1 MTRTTNDNP
10 TFPWKPLGDQI
21 LLKLADK
28 QEKTQSGIIVMTG
41 MDDFVNAGVVV
52 TGDGLFTQTGNRI
65 PVTLKPGDNIWIH
78 AANIGDQ
85 KKIKLE
91 GEEYVL
97 VRESDIAVYNVY

>member
-1 MTRTTNDNP
+1 MSENP
-10 TFPWKPLGDQI
+10 VFPWKPMGDQV

-41 MDDFVNAGVVV
+41 MDDFVNAQVII
-52 TGDGLFTQTGNRI
+52 TGDGLFTQTGDRI
-65 PVTLKPGDNIWIH
+65 PVTLKPNDNVFIH
-78 AANIGDQ
+78 AANVGDQ

-91 GEEYVL
+91 GEDYVL

>member
-1 MTRTTNDNP
+1 MSNNTV
-10 TFPWKPLGDQI
+10 FPWKPLGDQI

-41 MDDFVNAGVVV
+41 MDDFVNAQVII
-52 TGDGLFTQTGNRI
+52 TGDGLFTQTGDRI
-65 PVTLKPGDNIWIH
+65 PVTLNPGDNVFIH
-78 AANIGDQ
+78 AANVGDQ